1 MVSIL
6 LDSSD
11 KFLAVGIAKDGKL
24 IDSIQY
30 EAWQRQSEMMITELE
45 SILKKHNITRYD
57 ISNVV
62 CGIGPGS
69 YTGVR
74 ISLTIAKVMVMALN
88 IPLFTV
94 SSLRILKD
102 NTQPSICVINARSG
116 RSYIGVYENDK
127 VILNDQIMKNEEL
140 LKYINEHPSY
150 VVCGDTRHLN
160 IDGKIVNIL
169 EQMISLLPYLKK
181 ETNHLGVT
189 PIYMKD

>member
-1 MVSIL
+1 MISIL

-11 KFLAVGIAKDGKL
+11 KDLAVGVAKDNVV

-45 SILKKHNITRYD
+45 KILKRNNITKDD
-57 ISNVV
+57 ITNVI

-74 ISLTIAKVMVMALN
+74 ISLTIAKVMAMALN

-102 NTQPSICVINARSG
+102 DDKPSICVINARSG
-116 RSYIGVYENDK
+116 RSYVGVYEKDK
-127 VILNDQIMKNEEL
+127 TILEDQIMKNDA
-140 LKYINEHPSY
+140 LKDYIAKHQDY
-150 VVCGDTRHLN
+150 AVCGDVTYLG
-160 IDGKIVNIL
+160 IEGKRVNL
-169 EQMISLLPYLKK
+169 LTQMISLLPYLKEEK
-181 ETNHLGVT
+181 NSLGVT
-189 PIYMKD
+189 PVYMKD

>member
-1 MVSIL
+1 MISIL

-11 KFLAVGIAKDGKL
+11 KFLAVGIAKDGVL

-45 SILKKHNITRYD
+45 SIIKRNNINRFD
-57 ISNVV
+57 ITNVV

-74 ISLTIAKVMVMALN
+74 ISLTIAKVMAMALS

-102 NTQPSICVINARSG
+102 NNNPSICVINARSG
-116 RSYIGVYENDK
+116 RSYVGVFENEKIVLSDK
-127 VILNDQIMKNEEL
+127 IMKNDEL
-140 LKYINEHPSY
+140 LYFIKAHPSY
-150 VVCGDTRHLN
+150 VVCGDTKHLD
-160 IDGKIVNIL
+160 IDGKVSNVL
-169 EQMISLLPYLKK
+169 EQMTSLLPYLKEEK
-181 ETNHLGVT
+181 NHLGVT

>member
-1 MVSIL
+1 MISIL

-11 KFLAVGIAKDGKL
+11 KDLAVGVAKDNVV

-45 SILKKHNITRYD
+45 KILKRNNITKDD
-57 ISNVV
+57 ITNVI

-74 ISLTIAKVMVMALN
+74 ISLTIAKVMAMALN

-102 NTQPSICVINARSG
+102 DDRPSICVINARSG
-116 RSYIGVYENDK
+116 RSYVGVYEKDK
-127 VILNDQIMKNEEL
+127 TILEDQIMKNDA
-140 LKYINEHPSY
+140 LKDYIAKHQDY
-150 VVCGDTRHLN
+150 VVCGDVTYLG
-160 IDGKIVNIL
+160 IEGKRVNL
-169 EQMISLLPYLKK
+169 LTQMVSLLPYLKEEK
-181 ETNHLGVT
+181 NSLGVT
-189 PIYMKD
+189 PVYMKD

>member
-1 MVSIL
+1 MISIL

-11 KFLAVGIAKDGKL
+11 KDLAVGVAKDNVV

-45 SILKKHNITRYD
+45 KILKRNNITKDD
-57 ISNVV
+57 ITNVI

-74 ISLTIAKVMVMALN
+74 ISLTIAKVMAMALN

-102 NTQPSICVINARSG
+102 DDKPSICVINARSG
-116 RSYIGVYENDK
+116 RSYVGVYEKDK
-127 VILNDQIMKNEEL
+127 TILEDQIMKNDA
-140 LKYINEHPSY
+140 LKDYIAKHQGY
-150 VVCGDTRHLN
+150 VVCGDVTYLG
-160 IDGKIVNIL
+160 IEGKRVNL
-169 EQMISLLPYLKK
+169 LTQMISLLPYLKEEK
-181 ETNHLGVT
+181 NSLGVT
-189 PIYMKD
+189 PVYMKD

>member
-1 MVSIL
+1 MISIL

-11 KFLAVGIAKDGKL
+11 KDLAVGVAKDNVV

-45 SILKKHNITRYD
+45 KILKRNNITKD
-57 ISNVV
+57 GITNVI

-74 ISLTIAKVMVMALN
+74 ISLTIAKVMAMALN

-102 NTQPSICVINARSG
+102 DDKPSICVINARSG
-116 RSYIGVYENDK
+116 RSYVGVYEKDK
-127 VILNDQIMKNEEL
+127 TILEDQIMKNDA
-140 LKYINEHPSY
+140 LKDYIAKHQGY
-150 VVCGDTRHLN
+150 VVCGDVTYLG
-160 IDGKIVNIL
+160 IEGKRVNL
-169 EQMISLLPYLKK
+169 LTQMISLLPYLKEEK
-181 ETNHLGVT
+181 NSLGVT
-189 PIYMKD
+189 PVYMKD

>member
-1 MVSIL
+1 MISIL

-11 KFLAVGIAKDGKL
+11 KYLAVGIAKDGKL

-45 SILKKHNITRYD
+45 AILKKNNITRFD

-94 SSLRILKD
+94 SSLHILKD
-102 NTQPSICVINARSG
+102 GMLPSICVINARSG
-116 RSYIGVYENDK
+116 RSYVGVYENEK
-127 VILNDQIMKNEEL
+127 VILKDQIMKNDEL
-140 LKYINEHPSY
+140 LSYINEHSNY
-150 VVCGDTRHLN
+150 AICGDVNHLG
-160 IDGKIVNIL
+160 IDGKIVNVL
-169 EQMISLLPYLKK
+169 EQMTMLLPHLKE

-189 PIYMKD
+189 PVYMKD